1 MNAPI
6 NDTKQ
11 AALAAWSA
19 FGSRDADKIR
29 AVLTED
35 VCWTAPARNATQVAL
50 GLPADMLETRDGIVA
65 FLTRH
70 FRRLFPAGAQF
81 DITKAVAE
89 GDTVV
94 FEQRMIAR
102 TVNGRAYD
110 NRYCWVLEME
120 GARIRRIREYM
131 DTYGGYRMIF
141 NNNAPRAARGSL
153 AGSG

>member
-50 GLPADMLETRDGIVA
+50 GLPAAILETRDGIVA
-65 FLTRH
+65 FHTRH
-70 FRRLFPAGAQF
+70 FRRLFPDGAQF

-89 GDTVV
+89 GDTVI
-94 FEQRMIAR
+94 FEQRMMAR

-141 NNNAPRAARGSL
+141 NNNAPRALVPPLTGP
-153 AGSG
+153 